1 MLIYGKE
8 VDFKISRL
16 SNAAAMENA
25 LKLMEKD
32 EDKIKKLSKDAGAA
46 KVVGAGLTMFR
57 NFFRNATG
65 SDVLEGC
72 DDLEDAAKAYYDF
85 LDAIK
90 EQKKTILMPYDAGS
104 IE

>member
-8 VDFKISRL
+8 IDFKISRL

-32 EDKIKKLSKDAGAA
+32 EEKLKKMPDNAGAF
-46 KVVGAGLTMFR
+46 KVIAAGIAMFR
-57 NFFRNATG
+57 NFFKNATG
-65 SDVLEGC
+65 VDVLEEC
-72 DDLEDAAKAYYDF
+72 DDLEDATKAYFDF
-85 LDAIK
+85 LNAIK
-90 EQKKTILMPYDAGS
+90 VQKKTILMPYDADS